1 MKKALYALALLFCLF
16 PYTQIIPLESY
27 NQPYA
32 VLFSTLASIAAI
44 PLVRRVFPRND
55 LLVLVG
61 LAMAGVVGF
70 VLTCLPQPNSQELK
84 YLLIYLSPLVFA
96 IATFA
101 VTYESPRLADRL
113 VTFAA
118 VAWIG
123 TGAIQALIAPGF
135 ATQLVGSFSEGADV
149 VVESGRGVLGLA
161 PEPTHFGFQIVILA
175 TMLALVGGRNLLSLA
190 CLATAVLIARSSSA
204 VLALVLGGVIYLAF
218 FGRWGRILLIAAVP
232 AYFLLGAILQSG
244 MLPSD
249 VRLVALLND
258 FYYDPA
264 YLITSDAS
272 ANARLGGIYVGL
284 QEIFANAFLPAGLS
298 WAHWQEAVGPAMSR
312 NSWLLF
318 LSDAGIPSGTLIIVY
333 QLGLFGLALLAY
345 LHFRM
350 LRGLRSHYETFLMC
364 SVVFVFLS
372 QYMIS
377 TPGFG
382 MILGV
387 LLARRALAMRTAEGV
402 LPTSVSYDPR
412 FLPGAV
418 PQAG

>member
-123 TGAIQALIAPGF
+123 TGAIQA
-135 ATQLVGSFSEGADV
+135 V
-149 VVESGRGVLGLA
+149 
-161 PEPTHFGFQIVILA
+161 
-175 TMLALVGGRNLLSLA
+175 
-190 CLATAVLIARSSSA
+190 SA
-204 VLALVLGGVIYLAF
+204 
-218 FGRWGRILLIAAVP
+218 
-232 AYFLLGAILQSG
+232 
-244 MLPSD
+244 
-249 VRLVALLND
+249 
-258 FYYDPA
+258 
-264 YLITSDAS
+264 
-272 ANARLGGIYVGL
+272 
-284 QEIFANAFLPAGLS
+284 
-298 WAHWQEAVGPAMSR
+298 
-312 NSWLLF
+312 
-318 LSDAGIPSGTLIIVY
+318 
-333 QLGLFGLALLAY
+333 
-345 LHFRM
+345 
-350 LRGLRSHYETFLMC
+350 
-364 SVVFVFLS
+364 
-372 QYMIS
+372 
-377 TPGFG
+377 
-382 MILGV
+382 
-387 LLARRALAMRTAEGV
+387 
-402 LPTSVSYDPR
+402 
-412 FLPGAV
+412 
-418 PQAG
+418 